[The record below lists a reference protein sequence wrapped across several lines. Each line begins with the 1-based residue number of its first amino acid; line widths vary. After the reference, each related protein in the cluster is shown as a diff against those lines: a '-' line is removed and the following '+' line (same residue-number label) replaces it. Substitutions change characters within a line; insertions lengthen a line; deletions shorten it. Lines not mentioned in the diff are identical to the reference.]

1 MKDNRAARDH
11 KDDNLLSVMRSPLS
25 RARGLG
31 SARSGRAIWWAERL
45 TSVILVPLSLYF
57 VLSVLLLIG
66 ADRAEMIRY
75 MSEPWNTVFF
85 LALIVAMFYHLEL
98 GLKVVIEDYF
108 HVEWKRL
115 ITTLVMRAGVW
126 GFGILGVIS
135 VLKLAFS

>member
-1 MKDNRAARDH
+1 MSDNRAMRDH
-11 KDDNLLSVMRSPLS
+11 KDDNMLQVMRSPLS

-45 TSVILVPLSLYF
+45 TSAVLVPLSLYF

-66 ADRAEMIRY
+66 AERPEMIRY
-75 MSEPWNTVFF
+75 MAEPWNTVFF
-85 LALIVAMFYHLEL
+85 IALIVAMFYHLEL

-115 ITTLVMRAGVW
+115 ATTLAMRAAVW

-135 VLKLAFS
+135 VLKLAF